1 MGVLFKPTPND
12 IERRADSGAYPQKMV
27 VSSDQRRRMNFEIKP
42 KGSFDLSNTNQ
53 YFGGW
58 LTLNADDQAIVM
70 TFPVEGWQTS
80 AAVVVRRDDA
90 GRVIGAVHCA
100 DQQAQAACQQ
110 ALATLSRDY
119 DGTGW
124 SAVGERDPLMGR
136 LQVSYK
142 LLRPVLFHSPYEAA
156 AAFVIDHRLSI
167 KQGRAIRQAMAKE
180 YGDKVQV
187 GDDDFYAFPRPE
199 VLRKITTFKSVSPA
213 KIPRLH
219 GIAEA
224 ALEGWLDRTT
234 LRAMPEEEALTKI
247 RSLKGIGEFFS
258 QGILYRG
265 AGLAD
270 AVPDDEVTKQAF
282 HLAFKL
288 KEVPNHETVLKLAD
302 PWRPFRMWATVLLH
316 VWFRREEGG
325 PKRPSSRPRV
335 KRA

>member
-1 MGVLFKPTPND
+1 
-12 IERRADSGAYPQKMV
+12 
-27 VSSDQRRRMNFEIKP
+27 MNFEIKP
-42 KGSFDLSNTNQ
+42 NGPFDLSNTNQ

-58 LTLNADDQAIVM
+58 LTLATDDQAIVM
-70 TFPVEGWQTS
+70 TFPVEGWQAS
-80 AAVVVRRDDA
+80 AAVVVRQNESGRIA
-90 GRVIGAVHCA
+90 GEVYCA
-100 DQQAQAACQQ
+100 DQQAQVAWQQ
-110 ALATLSRDY
+110 ALATLSLDY

-124 SAVGERDPLMGR
+124 NALGEKDPLIGR
-136 LQVSYK
+136 LQASYK

-156 AAFVIDHRLSI
+156 AAFVIGHRLSI
-167 KQGRAIRQAMAKE
+167 RQGRAIRQAMAKE

-187 GDDDFYAFPRPE
+187 GDATFDAFPRPE
-199 VLRKITTFKSVSPA
+199 VLKKITTIKGVSPT

-224 ALEGWLDRTT
+224 ALEGWLDRTA

-282 HLAFKL
+282 QRAFKL

-325 PKRPSSRPRV
+325 PRRPSSRPRV

>member
-1 MGVLFKPTPND
+1 
-12 IERRADSGAYPQKMV
+12 
-27 VSSDQRRRMNFEIKP
+27 MNFEIRP
-42 KGSFDLSNTNQ
+42 NGSFDLLNTNQ

-58 LTLNADDQAIVM
+58 LTLNTGDQAVVM
-70 TFPVEGWQTS
+70 TFPVEEWKAS
-80 AAVVVRRDDA
+80 AAVVVRQDDT
-90 GRVIGAVHCA
+90 GTVIGEVHCTGQNA
-100 DQQAQAACQQ
+100 KSAWQQ
-110 ALATLSRDY
+110 ALATFSLDY

-124 SAVGERDPLMGR
+124 SAVGKKDPLIGR
-136 LQVSYK
+136 LQASYK

-156 AAFVIDHRLSI
+156 AAFVIGHRLST
-167 KQGRAIRQAMAKE
+167 KQGRAIRQSMAKE
-180 YGDKVQV
+180 HGDRVQV
-187 GDDDFYAFPRPE
+187 GDAIFHAFPRPE
-199 VLRKITTFKSVSPA
+199 VLKEITSIKGVSPT

-224 ALEGWLDRTT
+224 ALEGWLDRAA
-234 LRAMPEEEALTKI
+234 LRLMPEEEALTKI

-282 HLAFKL
+282 QRAFKL
-288 KEVPNHETVLKLAD
+288 KDIPNHETVLKLAD

-325 PKRPSSRPRV
+325 PRRPSYRPRAR
-335 KRA
+335 KA

>member
-1 MGVLFKPTPND
+1 
-12 IERRADSGAYPQKMV
+12 
-27 VSSDQRRRMNFEIKP
+27 MNFEIKP
-42 KGSFDLSNTNQ
+42 NGYFDLLNTNQ

-58 LTLNADDQAIVM
+58 LTVNADDQAIVM
-70 TFPVEGWQTS
+70 TFPMEGWKAS
-80 AAVVVRRDDA
+80 SAVVMRQDNT
-90 GRVIGAVHCA
+90 GRVIGQVQCENQHAH
-100 DQQAQAACQQ
+100 AAWRQ
-110 ALATLSRDY
+110 ALATLSLDY

-124 SAVGERDPLMGR
+124 GAVGERDPLIGR

-156 AAFVIDHRLSI
+156 AAFVIGHRLSI

-180 YGDKVQV
+180 YGDKVRV
-187 GDDDFYAFPRPE
+187 GDDAFYAFPRPE
-199 VLRKITTFKSVSPA
+199 VLKKITTIESVSPA

-224 ALEGWLDRTT
+224 ALEGWLDRTA

-270 AVPDDEVTKQAF
+270 AVPDDDVTKQAF
-282 HLAFKL
+282 QRAFKL
-288 KEVPNHETVLKLAD
+288 KEIPNHETMLKLAD

-325 PKRPSSRPRV
+325 PTRPSYRARV

>member
-1 MGVLFKPTPND
+1 
-12 IERRADSGAYPQKMV
+12 
-27 VSSDQRRRMNFEIKP
+27 MNFEIKP
-42 KGSFDLSNTNQ
+42 NGSFDLSHTNQ

-58 LTLNADDQAIVM
+58 LTLHADDQAVVM
-70 TFPVEGWQTS
+70 TFPVEGWKTS
-80 AAVVVRRDDA
+80 AAVVVRQDDKGKIA
-90 GRVIGAVHCA
+90 GDVICA
-100 DQQAQAACQQ
+100 DQHAQAAWQQ
-110 ALATLSRDY
+110 ALATLSLDY

-124 SAVGERDPLMGR
+124 NALGEKDPLIGR
-136 LQVSYK
+136 LQASYK
-142 LLRPVLFHSPYEAA
+142 RLRPVLFHSPYEAA
-156 AAFVIDHRLSI
+156 AAFVIGHRLSI

-180 YGDKVQV
+180 YGDSVQV
-187 GDDDFYAFPRPE
+187 GDGSFYAFPRPE
-199 VLRKITTFKSVSPA
+199 VLKKITGIKGVSPA

-224 ALEGWLDRTT
+224 AMDGWLDRNV
-234 LRAMPEEEALTKI
+234 LRAMPEEEALTNI

-265 AGLAD
+265 AGLPD

-282 HLAFKL
+282 QRAFEL

-325 PKRPSSRPRV
+325 PKRSSDRPRV